1 MGVQFSAY
9 RIGLAPRVVLLV
21 PSLPEISVV
30 CLYRLDARTSVYAG
44 CMEDREEDGGTSG
57 EGAGQE
63 GLSVFE

>member
-1 MGVQFSAY
+1 M
-9 RIGLAPRVVLLV
+9 

-30 CLYRLDARTSVYAG
+30 CLYRPGALASAYAG

>member
-1 MGVQFSAY
+1 M
-9 RIGLAPRVVLLV
+9 

-30 CLYRLDARTSVYAG
+30 CLYRLDARTPVYVA
-44 CMEDREEDGGTSG
+44 CMEDREEDGGNASG